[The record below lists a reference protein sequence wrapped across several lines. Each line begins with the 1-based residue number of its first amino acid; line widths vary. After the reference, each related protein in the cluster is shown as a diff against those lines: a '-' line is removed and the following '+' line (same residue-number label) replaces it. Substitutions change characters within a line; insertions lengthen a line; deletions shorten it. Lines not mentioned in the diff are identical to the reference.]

1 MLEFYWQEIA
11 EEIFF
16 FHFSFWYLTFTSH
29 KLRHYLLDYGNF
41 NQHFAHK
48 KLLSLALLL
57 NSCSNQ
63 LPWNHESVSLNW
75 FSVATKLTELLLT
88 QLPALYCL
96 LYGTASSLMSV
107 LEGFMFMASS
117 SLDLYKCR
125 HRCFNIVVCIFC
137 LHIFLWYCWYI
148 FVYLLIFFLLLKIF
162 IIVLYIYSCNVV
174 VFLFTSLPFFMLVFV
189 VTLSSTIICKQ
200 VCLHALFWFL

>member
-75 FSVATKLTELLLT
+75 FSVATKLTELFLT
-88 QLPALYCL
+88 QLPASYCL
-96 LYGTASSLMSV
+96 LYGNVSSLMNV
-107 LEGFMFMASS
+107 LEGECSCLLEIS
-117 SLDLYKCR
+117 INVD
-125 HRCFNIVVCIFC
+125 IVVSLLLFV
-137 LHIFLWYCWYI
+137 Y
-148 FVYLLIFFLLLKIF
+148 FVYLFIFFLFLKIF
-162 IIVLYIYSCNVV
+162 IIILYIYSCNVV
-174 VFLFTSLPFFMLVFV
+174 VFLFTSLPFF
-189 VTLSSTIICKQ
+189 C
-200 VCLHALFWFL
+200 